1 MWLFMVV
8 LAVAALID
16 HSFAL
21 AGVLAGGALFIALT
35 QK

>member
-1 MWLFMVV
+1 MWLFV
-8 LAVAALID
+8 LLLSVAALID

-21 AGVLAGGALFIALT
+21 AGVLAGAALFIALT